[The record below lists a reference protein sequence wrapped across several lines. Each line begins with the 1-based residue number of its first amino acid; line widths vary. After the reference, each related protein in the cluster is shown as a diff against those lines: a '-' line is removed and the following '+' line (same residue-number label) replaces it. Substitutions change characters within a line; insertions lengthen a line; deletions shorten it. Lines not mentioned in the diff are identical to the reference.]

1 MSKNN
6 NENIPMPNFSK
17 YMDTYIKLASNRS
30 LFICEEFS
38 DKMASDLS
46 AMLFYLNTVS
56 SKDPINL
63 YIHSDGGALT
73 GFNHIYDVMQII
85 KCPIKTICIGKCY
98 SAGALLLAAGSS
110 GHRYAFKNSNIMIH
124 GIQAGF
130 PIPGDDITDSE
141 TYLDFLYKN
150 NKNIMKILAKHTGHT
165 VEKIEED
172 CKQDIWMDSKTAL
185 EYGIID
191 HIIE

>member
-1 MSKNN
+1 MPKNN
-6 NENIPMPNFSK
+6 NDGMSMPSFSK
-17 YMDTYIKLASNRS
+17 YMDTYVKLASNRS
-30 LFICEEFS
+30 LFISEEFS

-46 AMLFYLNTVS
+46 AMLFYLNSVS
-56 SKDPINL
+56 SKEPISL

-73 GFNHIYDVMQII
+73 GFNNIYDVMQII

-98 SAGALLLAAGSS
+98 SAGALLLASGSP
-110 GHRYAFKNSNIMIH
+110 GQRYAFKNSNIMIH

-150 NKNIMKILAKHTGHT
+150 NKSVMKILAKHTGHT
-165 VEKIEED
+165 VEKVEED
-172 CKQDIWMDSKTAL
+172 CKQDIWLSAYEAKQF
-185 EYGIID
+185 GIVD
-191 HIIE
+191 HVI